1 MGGLN
6 GGSYRTRRAALVNRH
21 NTPCYAPAR
30 LDAAVAGRPA
40 ATLIRIAMGGYYK
53 DRKEAVR
60 EIVQLGEEARPLIPQ
75 LSHAVLRE
83 DIPEIATILVDAI
96 IAAGGETAMGELT
109 KLSMKKS
116 LPEPVRKKV
125 KEGISALKQGSPTPA
140 RPSKGA
146 RPVAG

>member
-1 MGGLN
+1 
-6 GGSYRTRRAALVNRH
+6 
-21 NTPCYAPAR
+21 
-30 LDAAVAGRPA
+30 
-40 ATLIRIAMGGYYK
+40 MGGYYK